1 MGGFLM
7 RLAVI
12 GLGAAARNIHL
23 PAYAALG
30 GRISLVGGADPDA
43 TARNLAA
50 GAGIPE
56 LFAEPAELLEKA
68 RPELVAVCSPP
79 ALHRDHVEL
88 ALAAG
93 CHVFCEKPVAESL
106 EDVDAM
112 IAAADSAG
120 RLVVV
125 NQEFPCMQIHRAAR
139 ERIGSVEFGRL
150 RYLAAWHTM
159 RPSAATEAGWR
170 GALRR
175 RLGFEFG
182 IHVLDLA
189 RFFFDATP
197 SRVLAHMPAPD
208 PASGW
213 DPVNVIALEFADG
226 RAASCVLDRLSPG
239 AERYL
244 DLRLDGEHAAIH
256 TSIGGRLEASIGLH
270 TRERRPFAELRWAGG
285 GVAVLEQG
293 SRSRVIATDGR
304 NPFAS
309 ATARHLGD
317 FLDALER
324 GSVPRAHLR
333 DNRSTLALVLAAYE
347 SARIG
352 RAVPIADGTGGAGS
366 GAA

>member
-1 MGGFLM
+1 M
-7 RLAVI
+7 RLAII
-12 GLGAAARNIHL
+12 GLGAAVRNIHL
-23 PAYAALG
+23 PAYRALG
-30 GRISLVGGADPDA
+30 GRLTVVGGADPDA
-43 TARNLAA
+43 AARGLAA
-50 GAGIPE
+50 RAGVPAV
-56 LFAEPAELLEKA
+56 FAEAAELLGKT

-79 ALHRDHVEL
+79 ALHRAHVEL

-112 IAAADSAG
+112 IRAADSAG
-120 RLVVV
+120 RVVVV
-125 NQEFPCMQIHRAAR
+125 NQEFPCMKIHRAAR
-139 ERIGSVEFGRL
+139 DRIGSSEFGRL
-150 RYLAAWHTM
+150 LYLSAWHTM
-159 RPSAATEAGWR
+159 RPTALTEAGWR
-170 GALRR
+170 GELRR

-197 SRVLAHMPAPD
+197 TRVLAHMPAPD
-208 PASGW
+208 PATHW
-213 DPVNVIALEFADG
+213 DPVNVVALEFADG

-239 AERYL
+239 PERYL

-256 TSIGGRLEASIGLH
+256 TSIGGQLRASIGLH
-270 TRERRPFAELRWAGG
+270 TRERRPFAELRVAGG
-285 GVAVLEQG
+285 GTAVLEVG
-293 SRSRVIATDGR
+293 NRSRVIATDGR

-333 DNRSTLALVLAAYE
+333 DNRATLALVLAAYE

-352 RAVPIADGTGGAGS
+352 RAVQLLDGAG
-366 GAA
+366 AP